1 MITQFFFI
9 CFLFL
14 ILSLKRGFQQ
24 TFQFPSVLTFGS
36 LQVRDGV
43 EFSRGKRPLR
53 HLVGHNFVIWLSQGL
68 EYRGYCKCSLV
79 LREQNVSQYMLKRG
93 GPCVT
98 MLKLPKKVQF
108 SQHSCPKH
116 RLSSVHPPLG
126 VSIYKKSVG
135 DLFREFVYCYK
146 REKIDHPCLREPQD
160 L

>member
-108 SQHSCPKH
+108 SQHSYPQQ

-126 VSIYKKSVG
+126 VSIYKKSVSG
-135 DLFREFVYCYK
+135 RYVQRICIL
-146 REKIDHPCLREPQD
+146 L
-160 L
+160 